1 MKIEAVKKREK
12 NMDLEVRM
20 KWDQIPALLLISL
33 LSPSQGWVMYLSEHL
48 FTPVQNE
55 DYNVSLEDCWEG

>member
-1 MKIEAVKKREK
+1 
-12 NMDLEVRM
+12 MDLEVRM
-20 KWDQIPALLLISL
+20 KWDQILALLLISL